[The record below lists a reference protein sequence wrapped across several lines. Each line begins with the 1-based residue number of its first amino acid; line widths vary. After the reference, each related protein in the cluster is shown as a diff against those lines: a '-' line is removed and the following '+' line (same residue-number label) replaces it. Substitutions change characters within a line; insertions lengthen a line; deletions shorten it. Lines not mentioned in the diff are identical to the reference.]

1 MKYETRMIFADEVRF
16 AADETGKFS
25 GYASV
30 WDSADSYGDVIRKG
44 AFAKTI
50 KRMRPALLW
59 QHDPGQPIGKW
70 TSVSEDE
77 RGLRVEG
84 KLVLE
89 TRQGA
94 EALALLRA
102 DALNGLSI
110 GFRTLR
116 SERGPN
122 GGRIITEIELP
133 EVSLVTMPAATKARV
148 DSVKSALPA
157 DVAAFVEAARR
168 AAAILKGQT

>member
-1 MKYETRMIFADEVRF
+1 MTYEQGHLSADEVRF
-16 AADETGKFS
+16 TSEDSGVFS

-44 AFAKTI
+44 AFAKTL

-59 QHDPGQPIGKW
+59 QHDSHSPIGTW
-70 TSVSEDE
+70 TKLAEDE

-84 KLVLE
+84 KLV
-89 TRQGA
+89 TSIAKGA
-94 EALALLRA
+94 EALALLKA
-102 DALNGLSI
+102 GAINGLSI

-133 EVSLVTMPAATKARV
+133 EISLVTMPAATKARV
-148 DSVKSALPA
+148 DSVKSVRPTDA
-157 DVAAFVEAARR
+157 AAFIEAARR
-168 AAAILKGQT
+168 AAAILKGTQ

>member
-1 MKYETRMIFADEVRF
+1 MNYEARMLCADEVRF
-16 AADETGKFS
+16 AADETGVFS

-50 KRMRPALLW
+50 KRMAPAMLW
-59 QHDPGQPIGKW
+59 QHDSHQPIGKW
-70 TSVSEDE
+70 TSVTEDT

-89 TRQGA
+89 TRQGG

-102 DALNGLSI
+102 GAINGLSI

-148 DSVKSALPA
+148 DSVKSVRSTDA
-157 DVAAFVEAARR
+157 AAFVEAARR
-168 AAAILKGQT
+168 AAAILKGSV

>member
-1 MKYETRMIFADEVRF
+1 MKYETRMLAADEVRF
-16 AADETGKFS
+16 AADETGVFS

-30 WDSADSYGDVIRKG
+30 WDAADAYGDVIRKG

-59 QHDPGQPIGKW
+59 QHDSHQPIGKW
-70 TSVSEDE
+70 TSINEDE

-89 TRQGA
+89 VRQGA

-102 DALNGLSI
+102 EAINGLSI

-122 GGRIITEIELP
+122 GGRVITEIELP
-133 EVSLVTMPAATKARV
+133 EVSLVTMPAANKARV
-148 DSVKSALPA
+148 DSVKAAQPG
-157 DVAAFVEAARR
+157 DVAAFVQAARR
-168 AAAILKGQT
+168 AAAILKGST

>member
-1 MKYETRMIFADEVRF
+1 MNYETRMLMSEEVRF
-16 AADETGKFS
+16 AADETGVFS

-44 AFAKTI
+44 AFAKTV

-59 QHDPGQPIGKW
+59 QHDSHQPIGKW
-70 TSVSEDE
+70 TTVTEDA

-102 DALNGLSI
+102 DAINGLSI
-110 GFRTLR
+110 GFRTVR

-148 DSVKSALPA
+148 DSVKSASPA
-157 DVAAFVEAARR
+157 GLAAFTEAVRR
-168 AAAILKGQT
+168 AAVAIKGT